1 MKIKQANWKEN
12 KLHVSRV
19 RENRKKIIKG
29 NKLISKLQQRF
40 RSEKH
45 SAFTE
50 EVNKTV
56 LNAKNDKRIQSV
68 DSLETYEYGTN
79 EEIIHSKK
87 EIKCNTIQY

>member
-45 SAFTE
+45 NAFTE

-68 DSLETYEYGTN
+68 VDSLETYVY
-79 EEIIHSKK
+79 
-87 EIKCNTIQY
+87 

>member
-45 SAFTE
+45 NAFTE

-68 DSLETYEYGTN
+68 DSLETYVYWTN